1 MGEFTLI
8 DISRVH
14 TPHINTNDC
23 WALVLSKVSG
33 KSYNDIYTEM
43 IEKGYADDKGFHN
56 TYINTVLKQYGYYP
70 VYLLIPRQKA
80 RIRHILEAYYKYE
93 IVIGSMSIKKNLPHL
108 SYAHKGVDYTTSET
122 DDSLDDPVLYL
133 WVKDS

>member
-1 MGEFTLI
+1 
-8 DISRVH
+8 
-14 TPHINTNDC
+14 
-23 WALVLSKVSG
+23 
-33 KSYNDIYTEM
+33 M
-43 IEKGYADDKGFHN
+43 IKKGYADDKGFHN